1 MGAAV
6 TSTGGRDR
14 RDRAA
19 KQTAVFLLV
28 SQHSQGTYC
37 AFREW
42 REENKLPPRA
52 SATLLT
58 GGSVPC
64 TRDLT
69 KVTPNL
75 PLWTQGGSTT
85 GSHPPIC

>member
-1 MGAAV
+1 MGATV

-14 RDRAA
+14 RRRAA

-28 SQHSQGTYC
+28 YLALPGNLLRFPRVERREQASSQGFC
-37 AFREW
+37 HSSHW
-42 REENKLPPRA
+42 
-52 SATLLT
+52 S
-58 GGSVPC
+58 SVPC

-75 PLWTQGGSTT
+75 PL
-85 GSHPPIC
+85 